1 MKRMAIFVEGLT
13 EEKFIDRLLREV
25 VSEKKLQITHAE
37 LRGGGRTGQRLL
49 TITAREN
56 TPLPK
61 DYSVIILNSGSDSRV
76 ASDIRERYE
85 SLVNAGYSQIVG
97 IRDVRP
103 EVSVNEIPRLRRG
116 LRYRLKTKPV
126 DPLFVLSV
134 METEAW
140 FLAEFTHFLCIHEH
154 LTISRIVQAFGFDP
168 ETEDMQLRPEP
179 AKDLSNIYGLE
190 GHAYTKR
197 SNNIQRTI
205 DALDYCKIF
214 LEHGQRFPD
223 LDCFIALLQR
233 FFTDS

>member
-1 MKRMAIFVEGLT
+1 M
-13 EEKFIDRLLREV
+13 
-25 VSEKKLQITHAE
+25 
-37 LRGGGRTGQRLL
+37 
-49 TITAREN
+49 
-56 TPLPK
+56 PK

-205 DALDYCKIF
+205 DALDYCRIY
-214 LEHGQRFPD
+214 LEHGDRFSD
-223 LDCFIALLQR
+223 LGSFITLLED
-233 FFTDS
+233 FFSGS